1 MYIVSYLIPH
11 KKISGENVSI
21 RTSSFNKKYVYRCM
35 DKSEEPCLSTE
46 DNAQDFKHL
55 TMPVFAVTAFS
66 SGSS

>member
-1 MYIVSYLIPH
+1 MYIVSYLIPCQ
-11 KKISGENVSI
+11 KISENVSI
-21 RTSSFNKKYVYRCM
+21 CTSSFNKKYVYRCM

-46 DNAQDFKHL
+46 DSAQDFKHL